1 VQEFNP
7 ERWDRPQG
15 LDVLVIERIE
25 LYMPRQGDGA
35 PEETVR
41 RPN

>member
-1 VQEFNP
+1 M
-7 ERWDRPQG
+7 PQG
-15 LDVLVIERIE
+15 PDAPVIERIE
-25 LYMPRQGDGA
+25 LYMSRQSDGA